1 MKNTMAEGKDKDKVN
16 VVLKENREFI
26 CKELKLTYSKLTK
39 KQKQMIDDL
48 TIAFVYWGIIQRDKA
63 KAN

>member
-1 MKNTMAEGKDKDKVN
+1 MAEGKEKDTVN
-16 VVLKENREFI
+16 IVLKEN
-26 CKELKLTYSKLTK
+26 KELICEVLKLNYSKLAS

-48 TIAFVYWGIIQRDKA
+48 TIAFVYWGIVKQDAA